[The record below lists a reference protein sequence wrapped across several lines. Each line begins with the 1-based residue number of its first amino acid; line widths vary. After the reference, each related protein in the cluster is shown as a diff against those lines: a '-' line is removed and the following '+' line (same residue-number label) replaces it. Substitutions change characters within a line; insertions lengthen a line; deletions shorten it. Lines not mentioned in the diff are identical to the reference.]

1 MRKSENKKTLEPEF
15 QGLSVPPQGFGHIKL
30 QATDTANPHTCGQAD
45 VLTLANGILS
55 FGFLTIV
62 IRKPSRQ

>member
-1 MRKSENKKTLEPEF
+1 MQKSENKKLWNRSSKV
-15 QGLSVPPQGFGHIKL
+15 LSVSPQGFGHIKL